1 MSGLFALPWALPLV
15 PLLAIAAALLVLR
28 AAHHRFRRMERM
40 AEPSMLER
48 IAPARRSPRWRAT
61 VLGLAAALA
70 ALAFAG
76 PQWGTE
82 RTVVRSEGADIV
94 LALDA
99 SLSMLAEDVEPNRLA
114 RMKREA
120 TQLIASSEGDRF
132 GIIAFAGRSYILT
145 PMTVDRSALG
155 LFLDNLDPDVVG
167 QGGSS
172 LARTIRQGVE
182 LLLLT
187 KGGGDRALIVM
198 SDGEAFD
205 DEEDLV
211 AAARRAREAGVS
223 LVTVGYGTAD
233 GSTIPV
239 PVGRGVELKRDE
251 NNQVVVTRYNEQLLR
266 TAAEAAGGTFI
277 PATSTDKA
285 ARIRQALVN
294 LQREQRQSDVGR
306 ERTQRYQLFLLPALL
321 LVLLDTWLAE
331 RRMRRRGTVPAMS
344 AASVAVALIVMLAP
358 AVAIAAPDDAERH
371 YKAGRYAE
379 AAAAWQSE
387 IADGDTSART
397 FYNLGTAL
405 LKAKKPDEA
414 IEALERATHATDEE
428 IRYRALFNLGLLHLE
443 RARSAEEEQAAAPDF
458 AAAKS
463 LYRRA
468 LRLRPGELDAK
479 WNYELTLRDPPEGGG
494 GGGGGGGGAGSAEPQ
509 EGQAQPEPQ
518 PQPRAAGGLDPRQA
532 ERLLNS
538 AAREERDVQGRKQQ
552 QARAER
558 PPVGKDW

>member
-1 MSGLFALPWALPLV
+1 MSGLFALPWALPLA
-15 PLLAIAAALLVLR
+15 PLLAVAAALLVLR
-28 AAHHRFRRMERM
+28 AAHHRSRRMERM
-40 AEPSMLER
+40 AETSTLER
-48 IAPARRSPRWRAT
+48 IAPARRNPRWRAT
-61 VLGLAAALA
+61 LLGLAAALA
-70 ALAFAG
+70 AVAFAG

-82 RTVVRSEGADIV
+82 RTIVRSEGADIV

-99 SLSMLAEDVEPNRLA
+99 SLSMLAEDVDPNRLT

-120 TQLIASSEGDRF
+120 TQLIASSAGDRF

-145 PMTVDRSALG
+145 PMTVDRGALG
-155 LFLDNLDPDVVG
+155 LFLDNLDPNVVG

-205 DEEDLV
+205 DEDDLV
-211 AAARRAREAGVS
+211 AAARRAREAGVA
-223 LVTVGYGTAD
+223 LVTVGYGTPD
-233 GSTIPV
+233 GATIPV

-266 TAAEAAGGTFI
+266 TAAEAAGGTFV

-285 ARIRQALVN
+285 ARIRQALAN
-294 LQREQRQSDVGR
+294 LEREQRQSDVGR

-331 RRMRRRGTVPAMS
+331 RRVRRRGSVPAMATAS
-344 AASVAVALIVMLAP
+344 AAVALIVMLAP
-358 AVAIAAPDDAERH
+358 AVAIASPDDAERH
-371 YKAGRYAE
+371 YNAGRYAE
-379 AAAAWQSE
+379 AAAVWQSE
-387 IADGDTSART
+387 IADGDTSAKT

-405 LKAKKPDEA
+405 LKAKKLDEA
-414 IEALERATHATDEE
+414 IEALERAAHATDEE

-443 RARSAEEEQAAAPDF
+443 RARSAEEEETAAPDL
-458 AAAKS
+458 AAANG

-494 GGGGGGGGAGSAEPQ
+494 GGGGGGGGSAEPE
-509 EGQAQPEPQ
+509 EGRAQPEPQ